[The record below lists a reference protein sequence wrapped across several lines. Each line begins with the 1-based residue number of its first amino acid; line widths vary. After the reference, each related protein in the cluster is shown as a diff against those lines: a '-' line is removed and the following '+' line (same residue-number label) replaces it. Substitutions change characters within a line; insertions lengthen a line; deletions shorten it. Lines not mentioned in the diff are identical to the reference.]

1 MTDEEYI
8 ARNRRRQRKRRRY
21 RGRSRMGRILLGAY
35 LIWAV
40 TMLIFLALLFC
51 PLQQVQQAKAAT
63 LDKQPAQV
71 VREDWHEAER
81 IEAALAAQGYLRD
94 DVPLSYELQDVLQT
108 ECERCGV
115 DYALA
120 LGLIETES
128 GFDPDADN
136 GLCYGLMQLNRD
148 YFPADLSP
156 AENIRAGIEYL
167 ADQLGRYET
176 VEAALCGYNAGHDTG
191 ARDYANAVL
200 AAAEGWKT
208 ALENPPEDADG

>member
-40 TMLIFLALLFC
+40 TMLVFIVLLFR
-51 PLQQVQQAKAAT
+51 PLRQAKAAT

-94 DVPLSYELQDVLQT
+94 DVPLPYELQDVLQT

-128 GFDPDADN
+128 GFDPEADN

-156 AENIRAGIEYL
+156 AENIRAGMAYL

-200 AAAEGWKT
+200 AAAERWE
-208 ALENPPEDADG
+208 ALLCEN

>member
-1 MTDEEYI
+1 MTKVDLFVMSPGI
-8 ARNRRRQRKRRRY
+8 I
-21 RGRSRMGRILLGAY
+21 GIILLS
-35 LIWAV
+35 
-40 TMLIFLALLFC
+40 LFSC
-51 PLQQVQQAKAAT
+51 LGPGEGREVRPQMEPVVAEAAT
-63 LDKQPAQV
+63 SLPQVDKPALP
-71 VREDWHEAER
+71 EL
-81 IEAALAAQGYLRD
+81 EAAWEDIPLSEELQRVLRD
-94 DVPLSYELQDVLQT
+94 
-108 ECERCGV
+108 ECDRYGI

-128 GFDPDADN
+128 SFDPDADN

-148 YFPADLSP
+148 YFPADLSS

-200 AAAEGWKT
+200 AAAERWEEQ
-208 ALENPPEDADG
+208 LNER

>member
-40 TMLIFLALLFC
+40 AMLVFIVLLFR
-51 PLQQVQQAKAAT
+51 PGRQAKAAT

-81 IEAALAAQGYLRD
+81 VEAALAVQGYLRD
-94 DVPLSYELQDVLQT
+94 DVPLPYELQDVLQT
-108 ECERCGV
+108 ECERCGI

-128 GFDPDADN
+128 GFDPEADN

-156 AENIRAGIEYL
+156 AENIQAGIEYL
-167 ADQLGRYET
+167 AYQLGRYET

-200 AAAEGWKT
+200 AAAERWE
-208 ALENPPEDADG
+208 ALLCGN

>member
-21 RGRSRMGRILLGAY
+21 RGRSRMTRVLIGAY
-35 LIWAV
+35 VLWC
-40 TMLIFLALLFC
+40 LALAGFVLSLL
-51 PLQQVQQAKAAT
+51 PAKAKAPA
-63 LDKQPAQV
+63 LDKEPAQV

-136 GLCYGLMQLNRD
+136 GLCYGLMQLNRN

-200 AAAEGWKT
+200 AAAERWE
-208 ALENPPEDADG
+208 ALLCGN

>member
-1 MTDEEYI
+1 MTKVDLFVI
-8 ARNRRRQRKRRRY
+8 SP
-21 RGRSRMGRILLGAY
+21 GIIGMILLSFLSCLGPGEGAE
-35 LIWAV
+35 V
-40 TMLIFLALLFC
+40 
-51 PLQQVQQAKAAT
+51 PE

-115 DYALA
+115 GYALA

-136 GLCYGLMQLNRD
+136 GLCYGLMQLNRN
-148 YFPADLSP
+148 YFPHGLSP
-156 AENIRAGIEYL
+156 AENIQYGIEYL
-167 ADQLGRYET
+167 AQQMERYAS
-176 VEAALCGYNAGHDTG
+176 VESALTAYNAGHDTG
-191 ARDYANAVL
+191 ARTYAAAVL
-200 AAAEGWKT
+200 AAAERWEM
-208 ALENPPEDADG
+208 ALCGNS

>member
-40 TMLIFLALLFC
+40 TMLVFIVLLFR
-51 PLQQVQQAKAAT
+51 PLRQAKAAT

-108 ECERCGV
+108 ECEHCGV

-128 GFDPDADN
+128 GFDPEAVSKS
-136 GLCYGLMQLNRD
+136 GCMGLMQLNPK
-148 YFPADLSP
+148 YFDTAGMTP
-156 AENIRAGIEYL
+156 AENIQAGIEYL
-167 ADQLGRYET
+167 AYQLGRYET
-176 VEAALCGYNAGHDTG
+176 VEAALCSYNAGHDTG
-191 ARDYANAVL
+191 ARTYANKVL
-200 AAAEGWKT
+200 EKAEAWEEVIG
-208 ALENPPEDADG
+208 

>member
-1 MTDEEYI
+1 MTKLDLFVMSPGI
-8 ARNRRRQRKRRRY
+8 I
-21 RGRSRMGRILLGAY
+21 GLILLAFFSCFGPGEGQEVPPSK
-35 LIWAV
+35 IEPVAV
-40 TMLIFLALLFC
+40 M
-51 PLQQVQQAKAAT
+51 
-63 LDKQPAQV
+63 
-71 VREDWHEAER
+71 
-81 IEAALAAQGYLRD
+81 EAAEQEPEITPPATELLWAE
-94 DVPLSYELQDVLQT
+94 VPLTAELQETLRALCDQN
-108 ECERCGV
+108 
-115 DYALA
+115 DIPYHLA

-128 GFDPDADN
+128 SFDPDADN

-200 AAAEGWKT
+200 AAAERWEEQ
-208 ALENPPEDADG
+208 LNER

>member
-8 ARNRRRQRKRRRY
+8 ARNRCRQRKRRRY
-21 RGRSRMGRILLGAY
+21 RGRSRMGHILLGAY

-40 TMLIFLALLFC
+40 TMLIFIILLFC

-136 GLCYGLMQLNRD
+136 GLCYGLMQLNRN

-156 AENIRAGIEYL
+156 AENIQAGMEYL
-167 ADQLGRYET
+167 AYQLGRYET

-191 ARDYANAVL
+191 ARGYANAVL
-200 AAAEGWKT
+200 AAAERWEEQ
-208 ALENPPEDADG
+208 LNER

>member
-21 RGRSRMGRILLGAY
+21 RGRSRMTRVLIGAY
-35 LIWAV
+35 VLWC
-40 TMLIFLALLFC
+40 LALAGFVLSLL
-51 PLQQVQQAKAAT
+51 PAKAKAPS
-63 LDKQPAQV
+63 LDKEPVQI

-115 DYALA
+115 GYALA

-156 AENIRAGIEYL
+156 AENIRAGMAYL
-167 ADQLGRYET
+167 AYQLGRYET

-200 AAAEGWKT
+200 AAAERWE
-208 ALENPPEDADG
+208 ALLCEN

>member
-21 RGRSRMGRILLGAY
+21 RGRSRMTRVLIGAY
-35 LIWAV
+35 VLWC
-40 TMLIFLALLFC
+40 LALAGFVLSLL
-51 PLQQVQQAKAAT
+51 PAKAKAPA

-71 VREDWHEAER
+71 VREDWYEAER

-94 DVPLSYELQDVLQT
+94 DVPLSYELQDVIQT
-108 ECERCGV
+108 ECERHGIE
-115 DYALA
+115 YALA

-128 GFDPDADN
+128 SFREDADN
-136 GLCYGLMQLNRD
+136 GLCYGLMQLNRE

-156 AENIRAGIEYL
+156 AENIRAGMAYL

-176 VEAALCGYNAGHDTG
+176 VDAALCGYNAGHDTG

-200 AAAEGWKT
+200 AAAERWE
-208 ALENPPEDADG
+208 ALLCEN